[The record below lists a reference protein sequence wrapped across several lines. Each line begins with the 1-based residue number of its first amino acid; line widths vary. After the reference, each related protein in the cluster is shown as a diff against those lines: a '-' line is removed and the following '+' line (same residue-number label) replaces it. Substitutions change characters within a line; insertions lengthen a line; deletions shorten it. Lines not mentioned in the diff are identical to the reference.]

1 MGGIATEKQF
11 FYNIPKRSH
20 PEGNYYNLLFVL
32 RDVIIFEFMMSYVDP
47 NRKRTFDIED
57 KIDDCYDFIE
67 SCLDLTQDFEA

>member
-1 MGGIATEKQF
+1 M
-11 FYNIPKRSH
+11 
-20 PEGNYYNLLFVL
+20 L